1 MHSLFRK
8 LTYDKLSNLKL
19 DGQILDLGGIRDADY
34 HKLIKGQHSI
44 KVVNIDD
51 EARADFSFNL
61 ENKFPIKNDSYN
73 NIICLNVLE
82 HIFNYQNV
90 VDESFRTLKS
100 GGEIINVTP
109 FLLNIHECP
118 NDYWRYTKQSL
129 QKIFEKAGFKEIE
142 ISEIGTGLFGAIYQ
156 LKFGFLKID
165 IIRKIF
171 MTGYIFMDRVLKL
184 IRPNSFITS
193 RHMPLGFFVRAKK

>member
-8 LTYDKLSNLKL
+8 LTYDKLSKLKL
-19 DGQILDLGGIRDADY
+19 DGQILDLGGIRKADY
-34 HKLIKGQHSI
+34 HKLIKGQHNI
-44 KVVNIDD
+44 KVVNIDGD
-51 EARADFSFNL
+51 AKADFSFDL
-61 ENKFPIKNDSYN
+61 ENKFPIENDSYN

-82 HIFNYQNV
+82 HIFDYQNV
-90 VDESFRTLKS
+90 VDESFRILKS

-129 QKIFEKAGFKEIE
+129 HKIFAKAGFKEIE
-142 ISEIGTGLFGAIYQ
+142 ITEIGTGLFGAVYQ
-156 LKFGFLKID
+156 LKFGFFKID

-171 MTGYIFMDRVLKL
+171 MTVYVFMDRVLKL
-184 IRPNSFITS
+184 VRPNSFITA